1 MPDTAPRRTGPFAVV
16 TGASSGI
23 GYELARCCAR
33 RGYDLVIAAD
43 EPQIEIAAQQ
53 LRGEGAEVTAVLAD
67 LSTPDGVGQVC
78 AALGGRRVDVLCA
91 NAGRG
96 LGHAFLDQDFADI
109 QRVVETNV
117 TGTLHLLHRVG
128 RIMRA
133 QGEGRILIT
142 GSISGFVPG
151 TCNAAYNASK
161 AFLDSFSY
169 ALRHEL
175 QHSGVSV
182 TCLMP
187 GCDRHGI
194 LRARG
199 PARYR
204 ARPAEEGRSRRGGPD
219 RPGCHDARRGRG
231 RTRLAQ
237 QAARRARHGD
247 AGGRAGRTAPPHGRA
262 AGGPG
267 KHASGAD
274 GRPAG
279 AIALPPGCQ
288 PMRVVPPVLSRPWP
302 GPPLPV
308 SMPPP

>member
-142 GSISGFVPG
+142 GSIAGFVPG
-151 TCNAAYNASK
+151 TCNAVYNASK

-187 GCDRHGI
+187 GATDTEFFE
-194 LRARG
+194 RAG
-199 PARYR
+199 LLDTGLGQQKKAD
-204 ARPAEEGRSRRGGPD
+204 PAEVARIGLDAMMRGEGEVVPGWHNKLLAALAMVTPADVLAEQHRRMAEP
-219 RPGCHDARRGRG
+219 
-231 RTRLAQ
+231 Q
-237 QAARRARHGD
+237 E
-247 AGGRAGRTAPPHGRA
+247 APANTRA
-262 AGGPG
+262 AQTEDP
-267 KHASGAD
+267 
-274 GRPAG
+274 PAT
-279 AIALPPGCQ
+279 
-288 PMRVVPPVLSRPWP
+288 
-302 GPPLPV
+302 
-308 SMPPP
+308 